1 MEVRIFKDKQQ
12 VAKRFSTYF
21 AEKVAQ
27 RGIFHV
33 ALSGG
38 STPKL
43 IFDVLAE
50 EYGDT
55 IDWGKIHFYW
65 GDERCVSPTDEQSNY
80 KMTVD
85 HLFSKVKCVEGN
97 IHRILGEADPTREA
111 MRYSNLLEINL
122 DRISGNPQFDLVIL
136 GKGDEGHTASIY
148 PLEME

>member
-1 MEVRIFKDKQQ
+1 MKSYPVEIHLKVMEVRIFKDKPQ

-27 RGIFHV
+27 HGIFHV

-85 HLFSKVKCVEGN
+85 HLFSKV
-97 IHRILGEADPTREA
+97 
-111 MRYSNLLEINL
+111 
-122 DRISGNPQFDLVIL
+122 
-136 GKGDEGHTASIY
+136 
-148 PLEME
+148 